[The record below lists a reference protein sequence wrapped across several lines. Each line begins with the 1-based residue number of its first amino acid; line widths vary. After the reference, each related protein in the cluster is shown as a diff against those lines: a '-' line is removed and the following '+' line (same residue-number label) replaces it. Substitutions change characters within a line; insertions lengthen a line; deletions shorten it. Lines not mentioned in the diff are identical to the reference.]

1 VLGIAF
7 NCGNLLKEGFVL
19 TSSSKRLYI
28 FATIIELFGICL
40 CSAGL
45 TYEFV
50 AHADFGYILMST
62 GSIFIAGGSLLFAKV
77 APWLRGSEKH

>member
-1 VLGIAF
+1 MLGVAF
-7 NCGNLLKEGFVL
+7 GDGNLLKGGFVL

-40 CSAGL
+40 SSAGL
-45 TYEFV
+45 TYEYV
-50 AHADFGYILMST
+50 THADFGYILMST

-77 APWLRGSEKH
+77 APWLRKGEKQ